1 MPPASQRLRVLLP
14 DQLLYFDKLVEAL
27 RDHGCDVVQASE
39 RDTERINALLP
50 EIDIIVSL
58 PRFGVTAEMIGK
70 APRLRAINSIVIGTD
85 TIDVD
90 ACTEAGII
98 VGNGAI
104 PENYLGMAEAAVML
118 IVALLKDMR
127 RKEQAMRQGQFR
139 PPTMKARLVRGKTI
153 GLIGLGRIGRGV
165 VDRLQGW
172 EVSIIAHDP
181 FLPSDTS
188 VPGVELV
195 GLEELLRRSDVVS
208 IHTPM
213 TKQTRGLL
221 GANELALMQP
231 TAYLINTARG
241 GIVDEQALAD
251 ALAAGT
257 IAGAAVDVFTQEP
270 PPPDNPLLHVDP
282 ERIMLTGHNIGHGL
296 EQQPKFLEA
305 AVQNIL
311 REAEGELPLY
321 VVNPEAEPRWRE
333 RLARLGG
340 R

>member
-1 MPPASQRLRVLLP
+1 MPSDSQRLRVLMP
-14 DQLLYFDKLVEAL
+14 DQLLYFDTLVDEL
-27 RDHGCDVVQASE
+27 RGHGVDVVQASE
-39 RDTERINALLP
+39 DDRERIDALLP
-50 EIDIIVSL
+50 DVDIIVSL
-58 PRFGVTAEMIGK
+58 PRFGVTSEMIQR
-70 APRLRAINSIVIGTD
+70 APRLRAVNSIVIGTD

-98 VGNGAI
+98 IGNGAV
-104 PENYLGMAEAAVML
+104 PENYLGMAEGAVML

-127 RKEQAMRQGQFR
+127 RKEAAMRAGQFR
-139 PPTMKARLVRGKTI
+139 PAVMKARLVRGKTV

-165 VDRLQGW
+165 VERLQGW
-172 EVSIIAHDP
+172 EVSIVAHDP
-181 FLPSDTS
+181 FLPADAR

-195 GLEELLRRSDVVS
+195 GLDELLRRSDVVS

-221 GANELALMQP
+221 GARELALMQP
-231 TAYLINTARG
+231 TAYLVNTARG
-241 GIVDEQALAD
+241 GIVEEQALAD
-251 ALAAGT
+251 ALNAGQ
-257 IAGAAVDVFTQEP
+257 IAGAAIDVFTEEP
-270 PPPDNPLLHVDP
+270 APPSNPLWTVDP

-296 EQQPKFLEA
+296 EQQPKFVEA

-321 VVNPEAEPRWRE
+321 VVNPEAEPRWRD
-333 RLARLGG
+333 RLARITN

>member
-1 MPPASQRLRVLLP
+1 MPSDSQRPRVLLP

-39 RDTERINALLP
+39 TDRERIDALLP
-50 EIDIIVSL
+50 DIDIIVSL
-58 PRFGVTAEMIGK
+58 PRFGVTAEMIQR
-70 APRLRAINSIVIGTD
+70 APRLRAVNSIVIGTD

-104 PENYLGMAEAAVML
+104 PENYLGMAEAAVLL
-118 IVALLKDMR
+118 IVALIKDMR
-127 RKEQAMRQGQFR
+127 RKEQAMRAGQFR
-139 PPTMKARLVRGKTI
+139 PAVMKARLVRGKTV

-165 VDRLQGW
+165 VERLHGW

-181 FLPSDTS
+181 FLPAGAT
-188 VPGVELV
+188 VPDVELV
-195 GLEELLRRSDVVS
+195 SLEELLGRSDVVS
-208 IHTPM
+208 IHTPL

-221 GANELALMQP
+221 GARELAMMQP

-251 ALAAGT
+251 ALNNAV
-257 IAGAAVDVFTQEP
+257 IAGAAVDVFTEEP
-270 PPPDNPLLHVDP
+270 APPDNPLWSVDP
-282 ERIMLTGHNIGHGL
+282 ERLMLTGHNIGHGL
-296 EQQPKFLEA
+296 EQQPKFVEA
-305 AVQNIL
+305 AIQNVL

-333 RLARLGG
+333 RLGKIG